1 MLTMKRFIS
10 YYKPHRRLFF
20 IDLTAAFLVALC
32 DEFMPLITR
41 RIINEYAPSAN
52 FAMMARWSI
61 FLLAVYLVK
70 LGLNYV
76 IGYWGHICG
85 VRIQADMRRELFNHL
100 EVLPVSY
107 FDDHK
112 TGAIMSRIVND
123 LQEISEM
130 AHHAPENIFISGV
143 MLIVSFVM
151 LARINLALTAVVFS
165 AIPVAVIFAV
175 TIRTRQVN
183 AFARSRAEIAKIN
196 AEAETSIAG
205 IRVTK
210 AFNGTELE
218 EKKFRNANRG
228 YIEARSKAY
237 KYLAVFNSGMVFMT
251 DFMYLV
257 IVVVGGFF
265 LVSGKINAGDF
276 VAYILYISLFL
287 SPLRKLVDTYE
298 MIVEGSSG
306 FKRFCE
312 VIDLPA
318 EEDSPD
324 AFDPGTLEGTI
335 EFDNVS
341 FRYVREGDKKV
352 IDHVSFTIPK
362 GTTSAFVGPSG
373 GGKTTICNLIP
384 RFYEIED
391 GAIRIDGTDIR
402 KYTRAGLRRNIGMVA
417 QDVFLFN
424 GTIRDNILYGKPD
437 ATEEEMTEAAKKA
450 EIHSYI
456 MSLPDAYDTE
466 VGERGLKLSGGQ
478 RQRIAIAR
486 VFLKNPKILILDEAT
501 SALDNVTEVQIQ
513 KSLEKLSEG
522 RTVLVVAH
530 RLSTIRHARNIF
542 VITEEGIAEEGTHEE
557 LLAKNGVY
565 KELSA
570 IA

>member
-1 MLTMKRFIS
+1 MKRFVS
-10 YYKPHRRLFF
+10 YYRPHRRLFY

-32 DEFMPLITR
+32 DEFMPIITR

-52 FAMMARWSI
+52 FAMMARWSV
-61 FLLAVYLVK
+61 FLLAIYLVK
-70 LGLNYV
+70 LGLNWV

-143 MLIVSFVM
+143 MLAVSFVM
-151 LARINLALTAVVFS
+151 LARINLALTAIVFS
-165 AIPVAVIFAV
+165 AIPIAVIFAV
-175 TIRTRQVN
+175 SIRTKQVN

-210 AFNGTELE
+210 AFNGTDLE
-218 EKKFRNANRG
+218 EQKFQTANKG

-237 KYLAVFNSGMVFMT
+237 KYLAIFNSGMVFMT

-257 IVVVGGFF
+257 IVVIGGFF

-276 VAYILYISLFL
+276 VAFILYISLFL
-287 SPLRKLVDTYE
+287 SPLRRLVDTYE

-312 VIDLPA
+312 IIDTPA
-318 EEDSPD
+318 EQDDPD
-324 AFDPGTLEGTI
+324 AKDPGTLEGTI
-335 EFDNVS
+335 EFDNVT
-341 FRYVREGDKKV
+341 FRYVKEGAKKV

-384 RFYEIED
+384 RFYEIEE
-391 GAIRIDGTDIR
+391 GEIRIDGTDIR

-424 GTIRDNILYGKPD
+424 GTVRDNILYGKPD
-437 ATEEEMTEAAKKA
+437 ASDEEMIEAAKKA

-501 SALDNVTEVQIQ
+501 SALDNVTEIQIQ
-513 KSLEKLSEG
+513 KSLEKLAEG

-530 RLSTIRHARNIF
+530 RLSTIRHAQNIF